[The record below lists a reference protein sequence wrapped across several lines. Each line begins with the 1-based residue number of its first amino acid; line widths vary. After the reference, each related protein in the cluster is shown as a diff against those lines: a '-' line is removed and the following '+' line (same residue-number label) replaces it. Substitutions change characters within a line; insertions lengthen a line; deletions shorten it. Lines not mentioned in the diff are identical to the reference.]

1 MLIELKRIMMA
12 DESKYEKAITK
23 RLTIMEPV
31 KYLRARLSIDFMEAL
46 TKEELL
52 VKLPKLVR

>member
-1 MLIELKRIMMA
+1 MMA
-12 DESKYEKAITK
+12 DESKYEKVINK

-31 KYLRARLSIDFMEAL
+31 KYLRARLSIDFMETL